1 MPRNGSGVAEPVP
14 GTSDA
19 VPNTVIE
26 STKYDALVADV
37 YSIFNAPQPVSLGG
51 TGGTDVLSAWDA
63 LAAQAV
69 DIASAT
75 NINLD
80 TATGPVIN
88 LTGTATVN
96 SATLAVG
103 HTRFVRA
110 TAASVLTASA
120 TFVINGSTSVNRTNA
135 AGDLLLFIGGTG
147 GTVRIWSVGS
157 VSLASTTDVLTGT
170 DTSKAVTS
178 DALAALW
185 EKGSDVASA
194 GTISLGEGGLFHIT
208 GTTPITDIDFATPK
222 DGRAATLIFDGALT
236 LTHNGTTLILP
247 GAANI
252 TTAAGDRCEV
262 VQDSGDNMIV
272 TNYTRATGAPLIPP
286 STSGNVLTSNGSAWV
301 SSAPAAGGMTLL
313 GTILTTSGTTKS
325 LTGLPAGYQQL
336 YLEFDGV
343 SPNSSSVSLQM
354 ALSSTNG
361 GAYGTAKTISATTS
375 NASDVFSG
383 FAIVGNIASAIA
395 AAKTALC
402 AIGRN
407 GADPTVIAVAV
418 PTNTAADVDA
428 IQFSW
433 SAGASFDA
441 GEIRVYGVK

>member
-26 STKYDALVADV
+26 SAKYDALVADV
-37 YSIFNAPQPVSLGG
+37 YSIFNTAQPVSLGG

-69 DIASAT
+69 DIASAA

-170 DTSKAVTS
+170 DASKAVTS

-194 GTISLGEGGLFHIT
+194 GTVSLGEGGLFHIT

-222 DGRAATLIFDGALT
+222 NGRGATLIFDGALT
-236 LTHNGTTLILP
+236 LTHNATTLKLP
-247 GAANI
+247 GEANI
-252 TTAAGDRCEV
+252 TTAAGDRCDI
-262 VQDSGDNMIV
+262 VQDSGDNIIV

-301 SSAPAAGGMTLL
+301 SSTPVAGGMTLV
-313 GTILTTSGTTKS
+313 GTISTASGASQS
-325 LTGLPAGYQQL
+325 LTSIPAGYKHL
-336 YLEFDGV
+336 LLVFNNV
-343 SPNSSSVSLQM
+343 SHNNGSNQWINIEISSDNGSSYSAKSMFSQSVSNATL
-354 ALSSTNG
+354 LSGDGYAHHAGESGSDKIYRSAVNG
-361 GAYGTAKTISATTS
+361 LYTDGGISISREATVTGVI
-375 NASDVFSG
+375 NAIRIS
-383 FAIVGNIASAIA
+383 
-395 AAKTALC
+395 
-402 AIGRN
+402 
-407 GADPTVIAVAV
+407 P
-418 PTNTAADVDA
+418 
-428 IQFSW
+428 Q
-433 SAGASFDA
+433 AGSFDS
-441 GEIRVYGVK
+441 GQIKVYTVN

>member
-26 STKYDALVADV
+26 SAKYDALVADV
-37 YSIFNAPQPVSLGG
+37 YSIFNTPQPVSLGG

-194 GTISLGEGGLFHIT
+194 GTVSLGEGGLFHIT
-208 GTTPITDIDFATPK
+208 GTTTITDIDFATPK
-222 DGRAATLIFDGALT
+222 DGRRATLIFDGILT
-236 LTHNGTTLILP
+236 LTHNATTLQIE
-247 GAANI
+247 GGANI

-301 SSAPAAGGMTLL
+301 SSAPAAAGQPIPTSSTFAVGTLL
-313 GTILTTSGTTKS
+313 MAYNYGIGAVADGATIAGSGLIRLTNDASGNLGTAGVA
-325 LTGLPAGYQQL
+325 LTGTWKN
-336 YLEFDGV
+336 V
-343 SPNSSSVSLQM
+343 SGRSISLGNP
-354 ALSSTNG
+354 ST
-361 GAYGTAKTISATTS
+361 TATT
-375 NASDVFSG
+375 
-383 FAIVGNIASAIA
+383 VGYWVR
-395 AAKTALC
+395 TA
-402 AIGRN
+402 
-407 GADPTVIAVAV
+407 
-418 PTNTAADVDA
+418 
-428 IQFSW
+428 
-433 SAGASFDA
+433 
-441 GEIRVYGVK
+441 